1 MNYTTFVDRKNMNND
16 YYIIEPMQM
25 AELKLKPPLIISLD
39 RNTFHPLIRNYS
51 IVPFI
56 YQ

>member
-1 MNYTTFVDRKNMNND
+1 MKYTTFCDKKNTNND
-16 YYIIEPMQM
+16 YYFIEPMQM

-39 RNTFHPLIRNYS
+39 RNIIHLLIRKYS
-51 IVPFI
+51 IVPFN